1 MRIVDAC
8 IQHRNLHA
16 LAGNAA
22 VLDGGPAKISERG
35 GQIRL
40 PIDVHRTGRIIG
52 HWPHRY
58 DARDIV
64 QRWKCFAPIEIMIA
78 LWPLLTRPSSTPPSD
93 LTILPYLLLLQL
105 REISVLLRR
114 GHRDSVLL
122 GVGSD
127 YESLPIDLDTRTTE
141 SRSVLSRDF
150 PLRQLP
156 LDGSSNE
163 ILNPVLPTDV
173 AGPSSTM
180 PVAAW
185 DGGAFTSPDFDLVDY
200 DILLTGTT
208 PEPGTLLLCGGA
220 VLGLLFFR
228 HRRAG

>member
-1 MRIVDAC
+1 MGLAHASQLDAA
-8 IQHRNLHA
+8 HRFDL
-16 LAGNAA
+16 
-22 VLDGGPAKISERG
+22 
-35 GQIRL
+35 
-40 PIDVHRTGRIIG
+40 
-52 HWPHRY
+52 RY
-58 DARDIV
+58 HLV
-64 QRWKCFAPIEIMIA
+64 
-78 LWPLLTRPSSTPPSD
+78 
-93 LTILPYLLLLQL
+93 LLLIQL
-105 REISVLLRR
+105 SDVGLLLGRGPRDPGLLR
-114 GHRDSVLL
+114 
-122 GVGSD
+122 VGSD

-163 ILNPVLPTDV
+163 IFNPVLSTDV